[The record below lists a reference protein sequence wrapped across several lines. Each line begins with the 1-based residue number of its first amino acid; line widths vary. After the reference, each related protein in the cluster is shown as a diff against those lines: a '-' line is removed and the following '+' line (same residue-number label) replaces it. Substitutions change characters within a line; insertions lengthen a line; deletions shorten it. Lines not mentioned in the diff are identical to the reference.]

1 VHTTALS
8 HLLSFLCHPS
18 TTVIDPVA
26 DADSFGGG
34 HTDANGEFYSTF
46 KNPRVA
52 HRELD
57 VHLAAPSP
65 SFSMLCVSDL
75 LPPNRI
81 QEYEIAGGDV
91 I

>member
-1 VHTTALS
+1 M
-8 HLLSFLCHPS
+8 
-18 TTVIDPVA
+18 A